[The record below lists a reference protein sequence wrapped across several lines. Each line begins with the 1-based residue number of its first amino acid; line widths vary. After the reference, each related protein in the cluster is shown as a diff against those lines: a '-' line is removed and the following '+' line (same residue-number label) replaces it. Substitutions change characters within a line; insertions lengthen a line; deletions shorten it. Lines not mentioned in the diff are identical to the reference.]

1 MDERMLM
8 FGRMLTMAAAILGGV
23 FFSQAPEFAQQY
35 RQRIGGALDELKV
48 MITQFDTQANHHG
61 LGRQEALNVYAASP
75 ETFLRK
81 QGDTM
86 RGIFQRYDTLL
97 EQQDEL
103 LKASLPIKPFVVM
116 RNADPTT
123 LSNTWRDYVPAVPI
137 DAAGLT
143 WAGSGF
149 FAGWLLA
156 GILGFLL
163 NAATRPFRRGR
174 ERENATSRV

>member
-1 MDERMLM
+1 MLM
-8 FGRMLTMAAAILGGV
+8 FGRMLTMAAAILGGL

-86 RGIFQRYDTLL
+86 RGIFQRYDGLL
-97 EQQDEL
+97 EQQEEL
-103 LKASLPIKPFVVM
+103 MSASLPIKPFVVM
-116 RNADPTT
+116 RNADPMTFT
-123 LSNTWRDYVPAVPI
+123 NTWRDYVPAVPI
-137 DAAGLT
+137 DAAGLI
-143 WAGSGF
+143 WAGGGF
-149 FAGWLLA
+149 FTGWIIAGVFGLLLK
-156 GILGFLL
+156 G
-163 NAATRPFRRGR
+163 ATRPLRNRKR
-174 ERENATSRV
+174 AQVALERV